1 MRLDEL
7 LKEKRDEILRSAA
20 KYGAR
25 NIRVFGSLARGEAD
39 EKSDIDFLVEMEP
52 GKSLLDLGGLQY
64 ELESLLRC
72 RVDVVTERGLK
83 RRIRELVLREAV
95 PI

>member
-7 LKEKRDEILRSAA
+7 LKEKRDEVLRFAA

-39 EKSDIDFLVEMEP
+39 EESDIDFLVEMDP
-52 GKSLLDLGGLQY
+52 GTSLLDLGGFQY
-64 ELESLLRC
+64 ELETLLRC

-83 RRIRELVLREAV
+83 RRIRERVLQEAV